1 MAARRLNGANGIPIV
16 ADFIDYGCAG
26 RGNFDAFAK
35 TLGRQVDS
43 VDKLFYKW
51 KKCIQCATGKDAG
64 MVIDYKFNPNTESCA
79 SSTDESRPIC
89 ECDHQLV
96 DALINDASFNAAYTN
111 YDGSLCVKN
120 SPLAPTRGQ
129 CCSYDTFM
137 FASFNP
143 DKSCCSAIDGVKPAG
158 TC

>member
-64 MVIDYKFNPNTESCA
+64 MVIDYKFNPNTKSCGESQDCLA
-79 SSTDESRPIC
+79 RFITILIF
-89 ECDHQLV
+89 QL
-96 DALINDASFNAAYTN
+96 L
-111 YDGSLCVKN
+111 
-120 SPLAPTRGQ
+120 PLTSHDP
-129 CCSYDTFM
+129 
-137 FASFNP
+137 FASVIIN
-143 DKSCCSAIDGVKPAG
+143 
-158 TC
+158 